1 MEMGPQGADANTWLA
16 LMSLREGTDAG
27 YEDVVQPAKC
37 KQLLHYLQEQNV
49 DPYKWSDDENNRTKK
64 QEI

>member
-1 MEMGPQGADANTWLA
+1 MEMGPQGADANTWLV

-49 DPYKWSDDENNRTKK
+49 DP
-64 QEI
+64 